1 MKVEISTLGSM
12 GAWGIVYRYDSM
24 NDIDLTWD
32 FKCKHY
38 PGGLIQ
44 KFKAQFC
51 ARGNQQLEGIDLFET
66 YAPVVQ
72 WKTVLLM
79 FIFEVLLVLKSKQD
93 DVTTSFIHEDIPKDE
108 KVYFEIRRGFEYF
121 SKN

>member
-1 MKVEISTLGSM
+1 MRLQLDYLLKIIEKAMKVEISTLGSM

-51 ARGNQQLEGIDLFET
+51 ARGNQQLEGIDFFET

-72 WKTVLLM
+72 
-79 FIFEVLLVLKSKQD
+79 
-93 DVTTSFIHEDIPKDE
+93 
-108 KVYFEIRRGFEYF
+108 
-121 SKN
+121 